1 MIRDPIPAFSATT
14 VQRRNADPR
23 ARRRNAASLRPF
35 AMKEAVM
42 TINSQIGDS
51 TRVETST
58 EKPPTPLASYL
69 GIAIGAAMLAVMLV
83 LPANASTP
91 L

>member
-1 MIRDPIPAFSATT
+1 
-14 VQRRNADPR
+14 
-23 ARRRNAASLRPF
+23 
-35 AMKEAVM
+35 M

-69 GIAIGAAMLAVMLV
+69 GIAIGAAMLVVMIV
-83 LPANASTP
+83 LQANASTP